1 MDRAY
6 KSGYMKAFFDC
17 ISDFIFV
24 SDNPEK
30 AEVIFVPRGDYPDSA
45 VRAAELY
52 REGFAPWVLPSGRFS
67 NLTGR
72 FTKDSRYGTQWEYLR
87 QILLDEGVPDS
98 AILKED
104 QATFTWENA
113 ICSRKVLEERGA
125 LPGKAILVCQAFHAR
140 RCLMYYQ
147 QQFPETRLL
156 VCPVETKGITK
167 ENWFLDADKID
178 VVLGEM
184 ERCGGQFHEIMK
196 DRLKERV

>member
-1 MDRAY
+1 
-6 KSGYMKAFFDC
+6 MKAFFDC

-24 SDNPEK
+24 SDRPEK
-30 AEVIFVPRGDYPDSA
+30 AEVIFVPGGDYPDSA

-52 REGFAPWVLPSGRFS
+52 REGFAPCVLPSGRFS
-67 NLTGR
+67 KLTGR
-72 FTKDSRYGTQWEYLR
+72 FTKDSRYGTEWEYLR

-125 LPGKAILVCQAFHAR
+125 LPRKAILVCQAFHAR

-184 ERCGGQFHEIMK
+184 ERCGSQFHEIMK